1 MNRRHVLLAASI
13 TAAAALLPACGS
25 SNNTTT
31 GGSSSSG
38 GGGNGPCAVTNTSAT
53 DGGGVSLKIGAKSF
67 TEEKLLAAITKIELG
82 KHNFTVDDSTHAADP
97 AVGQAIQS
105 NQIQMLWQYTG
116 TELGAQYLN
125 VTPIPTDLDQAFQQV
140 AQLDAPKGLCW
151 TSETKF
157 NDTNGIG
164 IRSADSAKFGTTLTA
179 FTTYLQSHTD
189 VKICIASEFR
199 TRSDGLPGL
208 ASKYGSVW
216 SSYPGLT
223 DVSAGGESV
232 LASKQCD
239 AAEVFTTDAAIKADN
254 LIALQDDKGLFP
266 ADNAGLIV
274 RSEVL
279 SAHPAIANLMGP
291 IAAKLTTD
299 VVLGLNKQVD
309 VDGMSV
315 TDVATAWLSQN
326 GF

>member
-1 MNRRHVLLAASI
+1 MKRRHAILAAV
-13 TAAAALLPACGS
+13 AAAAGTLLPACGS
-25 SNNTTT
+25 SSTAST
-31 GGSSSSG
+31 SSG
-38 GGGNGPCAVTNTSAT
+38 GGSTGPCAITNTSST
-53 DGGGVSLKIGAKSF
+53 DGGGASLKIGAKSF

-82 KHNFTVDDSTHAADP
+82 KHNFTIDDSTEAADP
-97 AVGQAIQS
+97 AIGQAIAS

-125 VTPIPTDLDQAFQQV
+125 ASTIPTNLDQAFNQV
-140 AQLDAPKGLCW
+140 AQLDAAKGLCW

-157 NDTNGIG
+157 DDTNGIG
-164 IRSADSAKFGTTLTA
+164 VRSADTSKFGTTLSSFTA
-179 FTTYLQSHTD
+179 YLQQHTD

-208 ASKYGSVW
+208 ANTYGSVW
-216 SSYPGLT
+216 ANYPGLT
-223 DVSAGGESV
+223 DVTQGGESV
-232 LASKQCD
+232 LANKQCD
-239 AAEVFTTDAAIKADN
+239 AAEVYTTDAALAADN
-254 LIALQDDKGLFP
+254 LVALQDDKTLFP

-274 RSEVL
+274 RADVL
-279 SAHPAIANLMGP
+279 AAHPAIANLMAP

-299 VVLGLNKQVD
+299 VMVGLNKKVD

>member
-1 MNRRHVLLAASI
+1 MHRGHVGLAASMG
-13 TAAAALLPACGS
+13 AAIAMLSACGS
-25 SNNTTT
+25 STNNTTT
-31 GGSSSSG
+31 SSSG
-38 GGGNGPCAVTNTSAT
+38 GGASSGPCAITNTSAK

-67 TEEKLLAAITKIELG
+67 TEEELLAEVTKIELG
-82 KHNFTVDDSTHAADP
+82 KHNFTIDDSTHAADP
-97 AVGQAIQS
+97 AIGQALAS

-125 VTPIPTDLDQAFQQV
+125 AATIPTDLDQAFQQ
-140 AQLDAPKGLCW
+140 AQQLDAAKNLCW

-157 NDTNGIG
+157 DDTNGIG
-164 IRSADSAKFGTTLTA
+164 IRSADTSKFGSTLSS

-216 SSYPGLT
+216 TNYPGLT

-232 LASKQCD
+232 LASNQCD
-239 AAEVFTTDAAIKADN
+239 AAEVFTTDAALQADN
-254 LIALQDDKGLFP
+254 LVALTDDKQLFP
-266 ADNAGLIV
+266 ADNAGLVV
-274 RSEVL
+274 RSDVL
-279 SAHPAIANLMGP
+279 SAHPAIANLMAP
-291 IAAKLTTD
+291 IAAKLTTP
-299 VVLGLNKQVD
+299 VMEQLNKSVD

-315 TDVATAWLSQN
+315 TAVATAWLSQN

>member
-1 MNRRHVLLAASI
+1 MTRRYALIAASI
-13 TAAAALLPACGS
+13 ATAGVILPACGS
-25 SNNTTT
+25 SNNTATT
-31 GGSSSSG
+31 SSAGGSST
-38 GGGNGPCAVTNTSAT
+38 GPCAITDTSKT
-53 DGGGVSLKIGAKSF
+53 DGGGASVKIGKKSF

-82 KHNFTVDDSTHAADP
+82 KHNFTVDDSTTAADP
-97 AVGQAIQS
+97 AIGQAISS

-125 VTPIPTDLDQAFQQV
+125 ASTVPTDLDQAFNQV
-140 AQLDAPKGLCW
+140 AQLDAPKSLCW

-157 NDTNGIG
+157 DDTNGIG
-164 IRSADSAKFGTTLTA
+164 VRSADTSKFGTTLSSFTA
-179 FTTYLQSHTD
+179 YLQQHPD

-208 ASKYGSVW
+208 AKTYGPVW
-216 SSYPGLT
+216 ASYPGLT
-223 DVSAGGESV
+223 DVSQGGEGV

-239 AAEVFTTDAAIKADN
+239 AAEVFTTDAAIAADN
-254 LIALQDDKGLFP
+254 LVALQDDKQLFP

-274 RSEVL
+274 RADVL
-279 SAHPAIANLMGP
+279 SAHPAIANLMAP

-299 VVLGLNKQVD
+299 VMVGLNKQVD
-309 VDGMSV
+309 VDGKNI
-315 TDVATAWLSQN
+315 TDVATAWLNQN

>member
-1 MNRRHVLLAASI
+1 MNRGYVGLAASMG
-13 TAAAALLPACGS
+13 AAVAILSACGS
-25 SNNTTT
+25 STNNTTT
-31 GGSSSSG
+31 TSSG
-38 GGGNGPCAVTNTSAT
+38 GASSGPCAVTNTSAT
-53 DGGGVSLKIGAKSF
+53 DGGGASLKIGAKSF
-67 TEEKLLAAITKIELG
+67 TEEKLLAEITKIELG
-82 KHNFTVDDSTHAADP
+82 KHNFTINDTTHAADP
-97 AVGQAIQS
+97 AIGQALAS

-125 VTPIPTDLDQAFQQV
+125 APTIPTNLDQAFNQAQ
-140 AQLDAPKGLCW
+140 QLDAAKNLCW

-157 NDTNGIG
+157 DDTNGIG
-164 IRSADSAKFGTTLTA
+164 VRSADTSKFGTTLSS

-232 LASKQCD
+232 LANNQCD
-239 AAEVFTTDAAIKADN
+239 AAEVYTTDAALQADN
-254 LIALQDDKGLFP
+254 LVALTDDKQLFP
-266 ADNAGLIV
+266 ADNAGLVV
-274 RSEVL
+274 RSDVL
-279 SAHPAIANLMGP
+279 SAHPAIANLMAP
-291 IAAKLTTD
+291 IAAKLTTP
-299 VVLGLNKQVD
+299 VMEQLNKSVD

-315 TDVATAWLSQN
+315 TAVATAWLSQN